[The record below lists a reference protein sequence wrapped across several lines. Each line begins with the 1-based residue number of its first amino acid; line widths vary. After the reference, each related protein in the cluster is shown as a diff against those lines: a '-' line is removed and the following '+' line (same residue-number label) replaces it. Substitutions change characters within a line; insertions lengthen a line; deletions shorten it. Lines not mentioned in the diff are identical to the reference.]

1 MANSRLEDIYRKELM
16 SKGFLG
22 AFISASGA
30 RIKEKTDIRGMLPQ
44 TGISGAAFEKMFG
57 KKYRYGASGGGV
69 RSTEGSGYNSDMS
82 KSMEEKLTRLGVD
95 MKIMAKNSVVFPAM
109 ARDINVMRLNMQK
122 LVKLAGGSPT
132 KSADMFFKR
141 ASDRE
146 AQYEG
151 QYKKNSGGLTPT
163 PVGEKK
169 EGGGISGFLK
179 GLFGV
184 ILTAGIIGQ
193 FLDNPEIRKTL
204 KDFFVKFL
212 TGFFEG
218 VKKTFEYIGEAL
230 KDPALQE
237 AITGAITSIFNA
249 ILEVFKVLLATIE
262 TPFGDLKITI
272 GDVVAA
278 FVGFTIAMGLLG
290 AAIRGVVGKIALL
303 SGAALTIYNMFGGK
317 EQAADPLKA
326 TADNQTLGAPGASST
341 LESVSQT
348 STAEK
353 VGTAASL
360 GLQTAFAASMIRPLP
375 GGAASTSP
383 TAAGK
388 SLSSFGTV
396 GENREMTK
404 NKGLWKKIIDVIT
417 KAVQKGAS
425 VSMVSKFS
433 AKFGFWAGAKFATV
447 VAGVAAA
454 PFSAGFSLL
463 VSALGALLLVY
474 DVYQIYEF
482 FVALEKEMDEDE
494 KNSAIIREESAAAIT
509 PSSTATQVSN
519 AGGAAASVSRTP
531 TRNAG
536 GGFVNPSSP
545 SLASGDSRKVIE
557 DYLGRKIND
566 QEHDMLMRAVYAEAS
581 ANKNEYANV
590 MAVILNRT
598 RKNGGTIIDTLSE
611 RNAFQAVTG
620 TSKNGHQP
628 SSNFI
633 RGPNEKSAAMINESA
648 SSLPG
653 ISKSLD
659 SFSAANR
666 NAYGPGTS
674 VAWLDKLQAGGGKQ
688 IGQTVFAENMYRG
701 GGGGKGRTTPAAATA
716 LTSAP
721 NTGNALLDIFAG
733 YIKYKEDS
741 MKQGGGSTVV
751 NAPVTNIAQNGGGG
765 GSGSATPYNTDMMKY
780 LLGPVT

>member
-30 RIKEKTDIRGMLPQ
+30 RIREKTDIRGMLPQ

-69 RSTEGSGYNSDMS
+69 RSTGGGYDSDMS
-82 KSMEEKLTRLGVD
+82 KSMEEKLTRLGFD

-141 ASDRE
+141 AGDRE

-151 QYKKNSGGLTPT
+151 QYKKNSGALAPT
-163 PVGEKK
+163 PVDSSKK
-169 EGGGISGFLK
+169 EGGGIFDLFKFVLK
-179 GLFGV
+179 AGL
-184 ILTAGIIGQ
+184 
-193 FLDNPEIRKTL
+193 
-204 KDFFVKFL
+204 L
-212 TGFFEG
+212 TGLLASIGKYFEG
-218 VKKTFEYIGEAL
+218 GEFKKSVDNMLNSIFTTIFGEDYKKNILDGAKIL
-230 KDPALQE
+230 G
-237 AITGAITSIFNA
+237 GAILAIKAGFVIFELA
-249 ILEVFKVLLATIE
+249 IAAATRKMFAFAAGA
-262 TPFGDLKITI
+262 PGGGAGAAGGKKGGKFGGAGKFAL
-272 GDVVAA
+272 
-278 FVGFTIAMGLLG
+278 LLG
-290 AAIRGVVGKIALL
+290 AG
-303 SGAALTIYNMFGGK
+303 LTTVQIYEMFGGK
-317 EQAADPLKA
+317 EQAEDALGEKIA
-326 TADNQTLGAPGASST
+326 GGETLGAPGAAPTS
-341 LESVSQT
+341 ESVSQT

-360 GLQTAFAASMIRPLP
+360 GLQTAFAASMIRSLP

-417 KAVQKGAS
+417 KVVQKGAS

-474 DVYQIYEF
+474 DVYQIYDF

-494 KNSAIIREESAAAIT
+494 KNSAIIREESATAIT

-519 AGGAAASVSRTP
+519 TGGAASVSRTP

-536 GGFVNPSSP
+536 GAALASTSP
-545 SLASGDSRKVIE
+545 SPASGDSRTAIE

-628 SSNFI
+628 SPNFI

-674 VAWLDKLQAGGGKQ
+674 IAWLDKLQAGGGKQ

-701 GGGGKGRTTPAAATA
+701 GGGGGAMPAAATA
-716 LTSAP
+716 LASAP

-733 YIKYKEDS
+733 YTKYKEDS

-780 LLGPVT
+780 LLRPVT

>member
-30 RIKEKTDIRGMLPQ
+30 RIREKTDIRGMLPQ

-69 RSTEGSGYNSDMS
+69 RSTGGGGYDGDMP
-82 KSMEEKLTRLGVD
+82 KSMEEKLTRLGFD

-141 ASDRE
+141 AGDRE

-163 PVGEKK
+163 PVDSSKK
-169 EGGGISGFLK
+169 EGGGIFDLFKFVLK
-179 GLFGV
+179 AGL
-184 ILTAGIIGQ
+184 
-193 FLDNPEIRKTL
+193 
-204 KDFFVKFL
+204 L
-212 TGFFEG
+212 TGLLASIGKYFEG
-218 VKKTFEYIGEAL
+218 GEFKKSVDNMLNSIFTTIFGEDYKKNILDGAKIL
-230 KDPALQE
+230 G
-237 AITGAITSIFNA
+237 GAILAIKAGFVIFELA
-249 ILEVFKVLLATIE
+249 IAAATRKMFAFAAGA
-262 TPFGDLKITI
+262 PGGGAGAAGGKKGGKFGGAGKFAL
-272 GDVVAA
+272 
-278 FVGFTIAMGLLG
+278 LLG
-290 AAIRGVVGKIALL
+290 AG
-303 SGAALTIYNMFGGK
+303 LTTVQIYEMFGGK
-317 EQAADPLKA
+317 EQAEDALGEKI
-326 TADNQTLGAPGASST
+326 TGGETLGAPGAAPTS
-341 LESVSQT
+341 ESVSQT

-388 SLSSFGTV
+388 SLTSFGTV

-417 KAVQKGAS
+417 KVVQKGAS

-474 DVYQIYEF
+474 DVYQIYDF

-494 KNSAIIREESAAAIT
+494 KNSAIIREESATAIT
-509 PSSTATQVSN
+509 PSSTATQASN
-519 AGGAAASVSRTP
+519 AGGAASVSRTP

-536 GGFVNPSSP
+536 GAALASTSP
-545 SLASGDSRKVIE
+545 SPASGDSRTAIE

-628 SSNFI
+628 SPNFI

-674 VAWLDKLQAGGGKQ
+674 IAWLDKLQAGGGKQ

-701 GGGGKGRTTPAAATA
+701 GGGGGAMPAAATA
-716 LTSAP
+716 LASAP

-733 YIKYKEDS
+733 YTKLIEDS

-751 NAPVTNIAQNGGGG
+751 NAPVTNIAQNGGDG

-780 LLGPVT
+780 LLRPVT

>member
-30 RIKEKTDIRGMLPQ
+30 RIREKTDIRGMLPQ

-69 RSTEGSGYNSDMS
+69 RSTGGGGYDSDMS
-82 KSMEEKLTRLGVD
+82 KSMEEKLTRLGFD

-141 ASDRE
+141 AGDRE

-163 PVGEKK
+163 PVDSSKK
-169 EGGGISGFLK
+169 EGGGIFDLFKFVLK
-179 GLFGV
+179 AGL
-184 ILTAGIIGQ
+184 
-193 FLDNPEIRKTL
+193 
-204 KDFFVKFL
+204 L
-212 TGFFEG
+212 TGLLASIGKYFEG
-218 VKKTFEYIGEAL
+218 GEFKKSVDNMLNSIFTTIFGEDYKKNILDGAKIL
-230 KDPALQE
+230 G
-237 AITGAITSIFNA
+237 GAILAIKAGFVIFELA
-249 ILEVFKVLLATIE
+249 IAAATRKMFAFAAGA
-262 TPFGDLKITI
+262 PGGGAGAAGGKKGGKFGGAGKFAL
-272 GDVVAA
+272 
-278 FVGFTIAMGLLG
+278 LLG
-290 AAIRGVVGKIALL
+290 AG
-303 SGAALTIYNMFGGK
+303 LTTVQIYEMFGGK
-317 EQAADPLKA
+317 EQAEDALGEKI
-326 TADNQTLGAPGASST
+326 TGGETLGAPGAS
-341 LESVSQT
+341 

-474 DVYQIYEF
+474 DVYQIYDF

-494 KNSAIIREESAAAIT
+494 KNSAIIREESATAIT

-519 AGGAAASVSRTP
+519 AGGAAASVLRTP

-536 GGFVNPSSP
+536 GAALASTSP
-545 SLASGDSRKVIE
+545 SPASGDSRTAIE

-628 SSNFI
+628 SPNFI
-633 RGPNEKSAAMINESA
+633 QGPNEKSAAMINESA

-674 VAWLDKLQAGGGKQ
+674 VAWLDKLQAGGGTQ

-701 GGGGKGRTTPAAATA
+701 GGGGAMPAAATA
-716 LTSAP
+716 LASAP

-733 YIKYKEDS
+733 YTKYKEDS

-780 LLGPVT
+780 LLRPVT

>member
-163 PVGEKK
+163 PVDSNKK
-169 EGGGISGFLK
+169 EGGGIFDLFKFVLK
-179 GLFGV
+179 AGL
-184 ILTAGIIGQ
+184 
-193 FLDNPEIRKTL
+193 
-204 KDFFVKFL
+204 L
-212 TGFFEG
+212 TGLLASIGKYFEG
-218 VKKTFEYIGEAL
+218 GEFKESVDTMLNSIFTTIFGENYKKNILDGAKIL
-230 KDPALQE
+230 G
-237 AITGAITSIFNA
+237 GAILAVKAGFVIFELA
-249 ILEVFKVLLATIE
+249 IAAATRKMFAFAAGA
-262 TPFGDLKITI
+262 PGGGAGAAGGKKGGKFGGAGKFAL
-272 GDVVAA
+272 
-278 FVGFTIAMGLLG
+278 LLG
-290 AAIRGVVGKIALL
+290 AG
-303 SGAALTIYNMFGGK
+303 LTAVQIYEMFGGK
-317 EQAADPLKA
+317 EQAEAALGEKIAGGENPNA
-326 TADNQTLGAPGASST
+326 LGAPST
-341 LESVSQT
+341 SESVPQT

-494 KNSAIIREESAAAIT
+494 KNSTIIREESAAAIT

-701 GGGGKGRTTPAAATA
+701 GGGGAMPAAATA
-716 LTSAP
+716 LASAP

-780 LLGPVT
+780 LLRPVT

>member
-163 PVGEKK
+163 PVDSNKK
-169 EGGGISGFLK
+169 EGGGIFDLFKFVLK
-179 GLFGV
+179 AGL
-184 ILTAGIIGQ
+184 
-193 FLDNPEIRKTL
+193 
-204 KDFFVKFL
+204 L
-212 TGFFEG
+212 TGLLASIGKYFEG
-218 VKKTFEYIGEAL
+218 GEFKESVDTMLNSIFTTIFGENYKKNILDGAKIL
-230 KDPALQE
+230 G
-237 AITGAITSIFNA
+237 GAILAVKAGFVIFELA
-249 ILEVFKVLLATIE
+249 IAAATRKMFAFAAGA
-262 TPFGDLKITI
+262 PGGGAGAAGGKKGGKFGGAGKFAL
-272 GDVVAA
+272 
-278 FVGFTIAMGLLG
+278 LLG
-290 AAIRGVVGKIALL
+290 AG
-303 SGAALTIYNMFGGK
+303 LTAVQIYEMFGGK
-317 EQAADPLKA
+317 EQAEAALGEKIVGGENPNA
-326 TADNQTLGAPGASST
+326 LGAPST
-341 LESVSQT
+341 SESVPQT

-494 KNSAIIREESAAAIT
+494 KNSTIIREESAAAIT

>member
-30 RIKEKTDIRGMLPQ
+30 RLKEKTDIRGMLPQ

-57 KKYRYGASGGGV
+57 KKYRYGTSGGGV

-163 PVGEKK
+163 PVDSNKK
-169 EGGGISGFLK
+169 EGGGIFDLFKFVLK
-179 GLFGV
+179 AGL
-184 ILTAGIIGQ
+184 
-193 FLDNPEIRKTL
+193 
-204 KDFFVKFL
+204 L
-212 TGFFEG
+212 TGLLASIGKYFEG
-218 VKKTFEYIGEAL
+218 GEFKESVDTMLNSIFTTIFGENYKKNILDGAKIL
-230 KDPALQE
+230 G
-237 AITGAITSIFNA
+237 GAILAVKAGFVIFELA
-249 ILEVFKVLLATIE
+249 IAAATRKMFAFAAGAPGGGAGAAGGKKGGE
-262 TPFGDLKITI
+262 FGGAGKFAL
-272 GDVVAA
+272 
-278 FVGFTIAMGLLG
+278 LLG
-290 AAIRGVVGKIALL
+290 AG
-303 SGAALTIYNMFGGK
+303 LTTVQIYEMFGGK
-317 EQAADPLKA
+317 EQAEAALGEKIA
-326 TADNQTLGAPGASST
+326 GGETLGAPGAS
-341 LESVSQT
+341 

-494 KNSAIIREESAAAIT
+494 KNSTIIREESAAAIT

-751 NAPVTNIAQNGGGG
+751 NAPVTNISQNGGGG

>member
-1 MANSRLEDIYRKELM
+1 
-16 SKGFLG
+16 
-22 AFISASGA
+22 
-30 RIKEKTDIRGMLPQ
+30 
-44 TGISGAAFEKMFG
+44 
-57 KKYRYGASGGGV
+57 
-69 RSTEGSGYNSDMS
+69 
-82 KSMEEKLTRLGVD
+82 
-95 MKIMAKNSVVFPAM
+95 
-109 ARDINVMRLNMQK
+109 
-122 LVKLAGGSPT
+122 
-132 KSADMFFKR
+132 
-141 ASDRE
+141 
-146 AQYEG
+146 
-151 QYKKNSGGLTPT
+151 
-163 PVGEKK
+163 
-169 EGGGISGFLK
+169 
-179 GLFGV
+179 
-184 ILTAGIIGQ
+184 
-193 FLDNPEIRKTL
+193 
-204 KDFFVKFL
+204 
-212 TGFFEG
+212 
-218 VKKTFEYIGEAL
+218 
-230 KDPALQE
+230 
-237 AITGAITSIFNA
+237 
-249 ILEVFKVLLATIE
+249 
-262 TPFGDLKITI
+262 
-272 GDVVAA
+272 
-278 FVGFTIAMGLLG
+278 
-290 AAIRGVVGKIALL
+290 
-303 SGAALTIYNMFGGK
+303 
-317 EQAADPLKA
+317 
-326 TADNQTLGAPGASST
+326 
-341 LESVSQT
+341 
-348 STAEK
+348 
-353 VGTAASL
+353 
-360 GLQTAFAASMIRPLP
+360 
-375 GGAASTSP
+375 
-383 TAAGK
+383 
-388 SLSSFGTV
+388 
-396 GENREMTK
+396 
-404 NKGLWKKIIDVIT
+404 
-417 KAVQKGAS
+417 
-425 VSMVSKFS
+425 MVSKFS

-474 DVYQIYEF
+474 DVYQIYDF

-494 KNSAIIREESAAAIT
+494 KNSVIIREESATAIT

-536 GGFVNPSSP
+536 GAALASTSP
-545 SLASGDSRKVIE
+545 SPASGDSRTAIE

-628 SSNFI
+628 SPNFI

-674 VAWLDKLQAGGGKQ
+674 IAWLDKLQAGGGTQ

-701 GGGGKGRTTPAAATA
+701 GGGGAMPAAATA
-716 LTSAP
+716 LASAP

-733 YIKYKEDS
+733 YTKYKEDS

-780 LLGPVT
+780 LLRPVT

>member
-69 RSTEGSGYNSDMS
+69 RSTEGSGYNSDVS

-141 ASDRE
+141 AGDRE

-163 PVGEKK
+163 PVDSNKK
-169 EGGGISGFLK
+169 EGGGIFYLFKFVLK
-179 GLFGV
+179 AGL
-184 ILTAGIIGQ
+184 
-193 FLDNPEIRKTL
+193 
-204 KDFFVKFL
+204 L
-212 TGFFEG
+212 TGLLASIGKYFEG
-218 VKKTFEYIGEAL
+218 GEFKESVDNMLNSIFTTIFGENYKKNILDGAKIL
-230 KDPALQE
+230 G
-237 AITGAITSIFNA
+237 GAILAVKAGFVIFELA
-249 ILEVFKVLLATIE
+249 IAAATRKMFAFAAGA
-262 TPFGDLKITI
+262 PGGGAGAAGGKKGGKFGRAGKFAL
-272 GDVVAA
+272 
-278 FVGFTIAMGLLG
+278 LLG
-290 AAIRGVVGKIALL
+290 AG
-303 SGAALTIYNMFGGK
+303 LTAVQIYEMFGGK
-317 EQAADPLKA
+317 EQAEAALGEKIVGGENPNA
-326 TADNQTLGAPGASST
+326 LGAPST
-341 LESVSQT
+341 SESVPQT

-494 KNSAIIREESAAAIT
+494 KNSTIIREESAAAIT

-648 SSLPG
+648 SSLLG

-780 LLGPVT
+780 LLRPVT

>member
-57 KKYRYGASGGGV
+57 KKYRYGTSGGGV

-163 PVGEKK
+163 PVDSNKK
-169 EGGGISGFLK
+169 EGGGIFDLFKFVLK
-179 GLFGV
+179 AGL
-184 ILTAGIIGQ
+184 
-193 FLDNPEIRKTL
+193 
-204 KDFFVKFL
+204 L
-212 TGFFEG
+212 TGLLASIGKYFEG
-218 VKKTFEYIGEAL
+218 GEFKESVDTMLNSIFTTIFGENYKKNILDGAKIL
-230 KDPALQE
+230 G
-237 AITGAITSIFNA
+237 GAILAVKAGFVIFELA
-249 ILEVFKVLLATIE
+249 IAAATRKMFAFAAGA
-262 TPFGDLKITI
+262 PGGGAGAAGGKKGGKFGGAGKFAL
-272 GDVVAA
+272 
-278 FVGFTIAMGLLG
+278 LLG
-290 AAIRGVVGKIALL
+290 AG
-303 SGAALTIYNMFGGK
+303 LTTVQIYEMFGGK
-317 EQAADPLKA
+317 EQAEAALGEKIA
-326 TADNQTLGAPGASST
+326 GGETLGAPGAS
-341 LESVSQT
+341 

-494 KNSAIIREESAAAIT
+494 KNSTIIREESAAAIT

-751 NAPVTNIAQNGGGG
+751 NAPVTNISQNGGGG

>member
-30 RIKEKTDIRGMLPQ
+30 RIREKTDIRGMLPQ

-69 RSTEGSGYNSDMS
+69 RSTGGGGYDGDMP
-82 KSMEEKLTRLGVD
+82 KSMEEKLTRLGFD

-141 ASDRE
+141 AGDRE

-151 QYKKNSGGLTPT
+151 QYKKNSGGLAPT
-163 PVGEKK
+163 PVDSSKK
-169 EGGGISGFLK
+169 EGGGIFDLFKFVLK
-179 GLFGV
+179 AGL
-184 ILTAGIIGQ
+184 
-193 FLDNPEIRKTL
+193 
-204 KDFFVKFL
+204 L
-212 TGFFEG
+212 TGLLASIGKYFEG
-218 VKKTFEYIGEAL
+218 GEFKKSVDNMLNSIFTTIFGEDYKKNILDGAKIL
-230 KDPALQE
+230 G
-237 AITGAITSIFNA
+237 GAILAIKAGFVIFELA
-249 ILEVFKVLLATIE
+249 IAAATRKMFAFAAGA
-262 TPFGDLKITI
+262 PGGGAGAAGGKKGGKFGGAGKFAL
-272 GDVVAA
+272 
-278 FVGFTIAMGLLG
+278 LLG
-290 AAIRGVVGKIALL
+290 AG
-303 SGAALTIYNMFGGK
+303 LTTVQIYEMFGGK
-317 EQAADPLKA
+317 EQAEDALGEKI
-326 TADNQTLGAPGASST
+326 TGGETLGAPGAAPTS
-341 LESVSQT
+341 ESVSQT

-417 KAVQKGAS
+417 KVVQKGAS

-474 DVYQIYEF
+474 DVYQIYDF

-494 KNSAIIREESAAAIT
+494 KNSAIIREESATAIT

-519 AGGAAASVSRTP
+519 AGGAASVSRTP

-536 GGFVNPSSP
+536 GAALASTSP
-545 SLASGDSRKVIE
+545 SPASGDSRTAIE

-628 SSNFI
+628 SPNFI

-674 VAWLDKLQAGGGKQ
+674 VAWLDKLQAGGGTQ

-701 GGGGKGRTTPAAATA
+701 GGGGAMPAAATA
-716 LTSAP
+716 LASAP

-733 YIKYKEDS
+733 YTKYKEDS

-780 LLGPVT
+780 LLRPVT

>member
-30 RIKEKTDIRGMLPQ
+30 RIREKTDIRGMLPQ

-69 RSTEGSGYNSDMS
+69 RSTGGGYDSDMS
-82 KSMEEKLTRLGVD
+82 KSMEEKLTRLGFD

-141 ASDRE
+141 AGDRE

-163 PVGEKK
+163 PVDSSKK
-169 EGGGISGFLK
+169 EGGGIFDLFKFVLK
-179 GLFGV
+179 AGL
-184 ILTAGIIGQ
+184 
-193 FLDNPEIRKTL
+193 
-204 KDFFVKFL
+204 L
-212 TGFFEG
+212 TGLLASIGKYFEG
-218 VKKTFEYIGEAL
+218 GEFKKSVDNMLNSIFTTIFGEDYKKNILDGAKIL
-230 KDPALQE
+230 G
-237 AITGAITSIFNA
+237 GAILAIKAGFVIFELA
-249 ILEVFKVLLATIE
+249 IAAATRKMFAFAAGA
-262 TPFGDLKITI
+262 PGGGAGAAGGKKGGKFGGAGKFAL
-272 GDVVAA
+272 
-278 FVGFTIAMGLLG
+278 LLG
-290 AAIRGVVGKIALL
+290 AG
-303 SGAALTIYNMFGGK
+303 LTTVQIYEMFGGK
-317 EQAADPLKA
+317 EQAEDALGEKI
-326 TADNQTLGAPGASST
+326 TGGETLGAPGAAPTS
-341 LESVSQT
+341 ESVSQT

-417 KAVQKGAS
+417 KVVQKGAS

-474 DVYQIYEF
+474 DVYQIYDF

-494 KNSAIIREESAAAIT
+494 KNSAIIREESATAIT

-519 AGGAAASVSRTP
+519 AGGAAASVLRTP

-536 GGFVNPSSP
+536 GAALASRTPSP
-545 SLASGDSRKVIE
+545 ASGDSRTAIE

-628 SSNFI
+628 SPNFI
-633 RGPNEKSAAMINESA
+633 QGPNEKSAAMINESA

-674 VAWLDKLQAGGGKQ
+674 VAWLDKLQAGGGTQ

-701 GGGGKGRTTPAAATA
+701 GGGNGARPAAATA
-716 LTSAP
+716 LASAP

-733 YIKYKEDS
+733 YTKYKEDS

-780 LLGPVT
+780 LLRPVT

>member
-141 ASDRE
+141 AGDRE

-163 PVGEKK
+163 PVDSSKK
-169 EGGGISGFLK
+169 EGGGIFDLFKFVLK
-179 GLFGV
+179 AGL
-184 ILTAGIIGQ
+184 
-193 FLDNPEIRKTL
+193 
-204 KDFFVKFL
+204 L
-212 TGFFEG
+212 TGLLASIGKYFEG
-218 VKKTFEYIGEAL
+218 GEFKESVDNMLNSIFTTIFGENYRKNILDGAKIL
-230 KDPALQE
+230 G
-237 AITGAITSIFNA
+237 GAILAVKAGFVIFELA
-249 ILEVFKVLLATIE
+249 IAAATRKMFAFAAGA
-262 TPFGDLKITI
+262 PGGGAGAAGGKKGGKFGGAGKFAL
-272 GDVVAA
+272 
-278 FVGFTIAMGLLG
+278 LLG
-290 AAIRGVVGKIALL
+290 AG
-303 SGAALTIYNMFGGK
+303 LTAVQIYEMFGGK
-317 EQAADPLKA
+317 EQAEAALGEKIVGGENPNA
-326 TADNQTLGAPGASST
+326 LGAPST
-341 LESVSQT
+341 SESVPQT

-494 KNSAIIREESAAAIT
+494 KNSTIIREESAAAIT

-519 AGGAAASVSRTP
+519 AGGTAASVSRTP

-620 TSKNGHQP
+620 TNKNGHQP

-716 LTSAP
+716 LASAP

-780 LLGPVT
+780 LLRPVT

>member
-30 RIKEKTDIRGMLPQ
+30 RIREKTDIRGMLPQ

-69 RSTEGSGYNSDMS
+69 RSTGGGGYDSDMS
-82 KSMEEKLTRLGVD
+82 KSMEEKLTRLGFD

-141 ASDRE
+141 AGDRE

-163 PVGEKK
+163 PVDSSKK
-169 EGGGISGFLK
+169 EGGGIFDLFKFVLK
-179 GLFGV
+179 AGL
-184 ILTAGIIGQ
+184 
-193 FLDNPEIRKTL
+193 
-204 KDFFVKFL
+204 L
-212 TGFFEG
+212 TGLLASIGKYFEG
-218 VKKTFEYIGEAL
+218 GEFKKSVDNML
-230 KDPALQE
+230 N
-237 AITGAITSIFNA
+237 SIFTTIFGEDYKKNILDGAKILGSA
-249 ILEVFKVLLATIE
+249 ILAIKAGFVIFELAIAAATRKMFAFAAGA
-262 TPFGDLKITI
+262 PGGGAGAAGGKKGGKFGGAGKFAL
-272 GDVVAA
+272 
-278 FVGFTIAMGLLG
+278 LLG
-290 AAIRGVVGKIALL
+290 AG
-303 SGAALTIYNMFGGK
+303 LTTVQIYEMFGGK
-317 EQAADPLKA
+317 EQAENALGEKIA
-326 TADNQTLGAPGASST
+326 GGETLGAPGAAPTS
-341 LESVSQT
+341 ESVSQT

-417 KAVQKGAS
+417 KVVKKGAS

-474 DVYQIYEF
+474 DVYQIYDF

-494 KNSAIIREESAAAIT
+494 KNSAIIREESATAIT
-509 PSSTATQVSN
+509 PSSTATQASN
-519 AGGAAASVSRTP
+519 AGGAASVSRTP

-536 GGFVNPSSP
+536 GAALASTSP
-545 SLASGDSRKVIE
+545 SLASGDSRTAIE

-581 ANKNEYANV
+581 ANKNEYTNV

-628 SSNFI
+628 SPNFI

-674 VAWLDKLQAGGGKQ
+674 IAWLDKLQAGGGKQ

-701 GGGGKGRTTPAAATA
+701 GGSGGGAMPAAATA
-716 LTSAP
+716 LASAP

-733 YIKYKEDS
+733 YTKLIEDS

-751 NAPVTNIAQNGGGG
+751 NAPVTNIAQNGGDG

-780 LLGPVT
+780 LLRPVT

>member
-69 RSTEGSGYNSDMS
+69 RSTEGSGYNSDVS

-163 PVGEKK
+163 PVDSNKK
-169 EGGGISGFLK
+169 EGGGIFDLFKFVLK
-179 GLFGV
+179 AGL
-184 ILTAGIIGQ
+184 
-193 FLDNPEIRKTL
+193 
-204 KDFFVKFL
+204 L
-212 TGFFEG
+212 TGLLASIGKYFEG
-218 VKKTFEYIGEAL
+218 GEFKESVDTMLNSIFTTIFGENYKKNILDGAKIL
-230 KDPALQE
+230 G
-237 AITGAITSIFNA
+237 GAILAVKAGFVIFELA
-249 ILEVFKVLLATIE
+249 IAAATRKMFAFAAGA
-262 TPFGDLKITI
+262 PGGGAGAAGGKKGGKFGGAGKFAL
-272 GDVVAA
+272 
-278 FVGFTIAMGLLG
+278 LLG
-290 AAIRGVVGKIALL
+290 AG
-303 SGAALTIYNMFGGK
+303 LTAVQIYEMFGGK
-317 EQAADPLKA
+317 EQAEAALGEKIA
-326 TADNQTLGAPGASST
+326 GGETLGAPGASST
-341 LESVSQT
+341 SESVPQT

-494 KNSAIIREESAAAIT
+494 KNSTIIREESAAAIT

-648 SSLPG
+648 FSLPG

-716 LTSAP
+716 LASAP

>member
-69 RSTEGSGYNSDMS
+69 RSTEGSGYNSDVS

-141 ASDRE
+141 AGDRE

-163 PVGEKK
+163 PVDSNKK
-169 EGGGISGFLK
+169 EGGGIFDLFKFVLK
-179 GLFGV
+179 AGL
-184 ILTAGIIGQ
+184 
-193 FLDNPEIRKTL
+193 
-204 KDFFVKFL
+204 L
-212 TGFFEG
+212 TGLLASIGKYFEG
-218 VKKTFEYIGEAL
+218 GEFKESVDNMLNSIFTTIFGENYKKNILDGAKIL
-230 KDPALQE
+230 G
-237 AITGAITSIFNA
+237 GAILAIKAGFVIFELA
-249 ILEVFKVLLATIE
+249 IAAATRKMFAFAAGA
-262 TPFGDLKITI
+262 PGGGAGAAGGKKGGKFGRAGKFAL
-272 GDVVAA
+272 
-278 FVGFTIAMGLLG
+278 LLG
-290 AAIRGVVGKIALL
+290 AG
-303 SGAALTIYNMFGGK
+303 LTAVHIYEMFGGK
-317 EQAADPLKA
+317 EQAEAALGEKIVGGENPNA
-326 TADNQTLGAPGASST
+326 LGAPST
-341 LESVSQT
+341 SESVSQT

-388 SLSSFGTV
+388 SLTSFGTV

-494 KNSAIIREESAAAIT
+494 KNSTIIREESAAAIT

-620 TSKNGHQP
+620 TNKNGHQP

-701 GGGGKGRTTPAAATA
+701 GGGGAMPAAATA
-716 LTSAP
+716 LASAP

-780 LLGPVT
+780 LLRPVT

>member
-218 VKKTFEYIGEAL
+218 VKKTFEFIGEAL
-230 KDPALQE
+230 KVEEVQE
-237 AITGAITSIFNA
+237 AIAGAIRAIFNA
-249 ILEVFKVLLATIE
+249 ILEVFKVQLAKIE
-262 TPFGDLKITI
+262 TPFGDLNITI

-278 FVGFTIAMGLLG
+278 FVGFKIAMGLLE
-290 AAIRGVVGKIALL
+290 AAILMRTANIRGGSPGVVNVPDVDKKNPNKGGGKKNPNK
-303 SGAALTIYNMFGGK
+303 GGGKFGGRGPGILGGLMIFD
-317 EQAADPLKA
+317 AATGGAISSIIDFDDDRVWAISTDFEKTPYF
-326 TADNQTLGAPGASST
+326 DNTTDDERGQFSEFLEKKKYNAASKYYKSLGAKYGYTLKSKGGVSGFLGA
-341 LESVSQT
+341 EEWV
-348 STAEK
+348 
-353 VGTAASL
+353 
-360 GLQTAFAASMIRPLP
+360 
-375 GGAASTSP
+375 
-383 TAAGK
+383 K
-388 SLSSFGTV
+388 SLSPISVPTP
-396 GENREMTK
+396 
-404 NKGLWKKIIDVIT
+404 
-417 KAVQKGAS
+417 AV
-425 VSMVSKFS
+425 
-433 AKFGFWAGAKFATV
+433 
-447 VAGVAAA
+447 
-454 PFSAGFSLL
+454 
-463 VSALGALLLVY
+463 
-474 DVYQIYEF
+474 
-482 FVALEKEMDEDE
+482 
-494 KNSAIIREESAAAIT
+494 NSNVKQSDT
-509 PSSTATQVSN
+509 
-519 AGGAAASVSRTP
+519 SVSRTP

-620 TSKNGHQP
+620 TNKNGHQP